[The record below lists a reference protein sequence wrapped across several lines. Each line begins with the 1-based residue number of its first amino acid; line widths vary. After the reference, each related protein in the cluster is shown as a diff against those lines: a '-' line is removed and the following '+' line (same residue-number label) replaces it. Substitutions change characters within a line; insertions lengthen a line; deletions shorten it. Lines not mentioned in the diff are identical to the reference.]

1 MKYITF
7 EPLEKKEQEKLEE
20 PPFLKQARRF
30 DLMFCI
36 SSAIFFFLQVF
47 NLLILLS
54 SKDFSIMK
62 GIRDLLPFLLY
73 LFFSVAF
80 AFLLYTWIGKYQ
92 EDKKIL
98 KKIKEMKYKL
108 KNALDI

>member
-20 PPFLKQARRF
+20 PPFLKQARHF

-36 SSAIFFFLQVF
+36 STVIFFSLQVF
-47 NLLILLS
+47 NLLNLLS
-54 SKDFSIMK
+54 SKDFSVMK
-62 GIRDLLPFLLY
+62 GIGDLLPFLLY
-73 LFFSVAF
+73 LFCSIAF
-80 AFLLYTWIGKYQ
+80 AFLLYLWIGKYQ

-98 KKIKEMKYKL
+98 EKIKELKYKL
-108 KNALDI
+108 KNALDV